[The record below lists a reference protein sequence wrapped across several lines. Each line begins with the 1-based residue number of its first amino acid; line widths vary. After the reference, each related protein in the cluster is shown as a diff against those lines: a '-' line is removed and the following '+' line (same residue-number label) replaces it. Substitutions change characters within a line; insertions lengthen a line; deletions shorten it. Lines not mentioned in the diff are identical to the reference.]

1 MPEKDKCAVERL
13 THPRTFSQ
21 KLMKKWNALQLCK
34 RSRGERGAQ
43 APAYAQ
49 RSQERSGVA
58 QWQSSS
64 LAGPKPAKWGRKR
77 KNEEELGGD
86 GREGGREEK
95 GENGSRERREKG
107 QRKRGRKMGEGRKR
121 NKRGGEQK
129 RSERNEERFKQ
140 VCVLERGNEGEERK
154 GERRWREK

>member
-1 MPEKDKCAVERL
+1 MSQLSGELPWEGAPIPTNRILEAKVPEKGKCSAERL

-34 RSRGERGAQ
+34 RSRGELGAQ

-64 LAGPKPAKWGRKR
+64 LAGPKPWVPRTAKWGRKR
-77 KNEEELGGD
+77 KNEEEGGM
-86 GREGGREEK
+86 GGRKEERERERNGAERGEGTEEERERDGGGEEK
-95 GENGSRERREKG
+95 E
-107 QRKRGRKMGEGRKR
+107 
-121 NKRGGEQK
+121 
-129 RSERNEERFKQ
+129 
-140 VCVLERGNEGEERK
+140 
-154 GERRWREK
+154 